1 MGVKTALTLDQ
12 ANQLFKAYD
21 FEQIQPTADGIIDTT
36 YIVENSTASYILKKF
51 EEADAGQ
58 IEEERRLLQKF
69 AHCQVNVPQHLCSAK
84 DWHLYTRL
92 RGQTLSSVS
101 YVHLQTLAR
110 TLSLMHRCAHAS
122 TAKQQLFEKSK
133 TTARLNSLKSKQY
146 KHYRELRHLQ
156 HCRPKIDGV
165 IHGDLFL
172 DNVLFSHQH
181 IGIIDFIDAGEGS
194 FAFDLGVSA
203 LAWALRGSTLGYLRL
218 FLQSYN
224 QHAPRKITL
233 KELMQEIEVA
243 AAFYTLNR
251 IEKNSGSLAH
261 KKALL
266 KKTRWLKRGKTW

>member
-12 ANQLFKAYD
+12 ANQLFEEYG
-21 FEQIQPTADGIIDTT
+21 FEQIRPTMNGIIDTT

-51 EEADAGQ
+51 EEADAKQ
-58 IEEERRLLQKF
+58 IKEERRLLQKF
-69 AHCQVNVPQHLCSAK
+69 AHCQINVPQHLCSAE

-92 RGQTLSSVS
+92 PGQTVSSVS

-110 TLSLMHRCAHAS
+110 TLSSMHHCARS
-122 TAKQQLFEKSK
+122 SSNEQQLFTKSK
-133 TTARLNSLKSKQY
+133 VSTRLNTLKTKQY
-146 KHYRELRHLQ
+146 RHYIRLRHLQ
-156 HCRPKIDGV
+156 HYRPKTDGL

-203 LAWALRGSTLGYLRL
+203 LAWALRGSSLGPLRL

-224 QHAPRKITL
+224 QHAPTKISL
-233 KELMQEIEVA
+233 KALLREIEVA

-251 IEKNSGSLAH
+251 MEKNSGSLAH

-266 KKTRWLKRGKTW
+266 KKTTWLKRGKTW